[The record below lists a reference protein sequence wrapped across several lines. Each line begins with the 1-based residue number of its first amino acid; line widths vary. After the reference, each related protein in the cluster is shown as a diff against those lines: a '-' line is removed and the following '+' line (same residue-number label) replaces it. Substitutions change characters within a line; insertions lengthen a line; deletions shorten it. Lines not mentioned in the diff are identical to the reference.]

1 MRIKF
6 TKDVD
11 VDITTVPKEAFGA
24 LAIRH
29 AVKRPQF
36 STEDGLNADGN
47 MIEVAPSGHYFRK
60 CWSAFLPDDI
70 AKRYIDAG
78 QAQPCDREVNM
89 FALVEDMPE

>member
-36 STEDGLNADGN
+36 STEDGLNADGK
-47 MIEVAPSGHYFRK
+47 MIESGTSGHYFRGG
-60 CWSAFLPDDI
+60 WSTNIPDEI
-70 AKRYIDAG
+70 GQRYIDAG
-78 QAQPCDREVNM
+78 QAEQIDRVVKFVDSLE
-89 FALVEDMPE
+89 EMPE